1 MHCQLNN
8 PATLV
13 WLCYKGTPTFTTQM
27 LLHFH
32 GFGNMLL
39 NSYINDPKWAKPN
52 PMYTFQLCSLK
63 PQTSSADNSLA
74 VYFSANPWLFSVSQV
89 NLYLGQ
95 WLYNYFIKSKMV
107 FHKSSIA
114 LNGCHRDRTGSI
126 DLSLLCPQKLLW
138 RW

>member
-1 MHCQLNN
+1 
-8 PATLV
+8 
-13 WLCYKGTPTFTTQM
+13 M
-27 LLHFH
+27 LLDFH

-39 NSYINDPKWAKPN
+39 NAYINDPKWANPN

-95 WLYNYFIKSKMV
+95 
-107 FHKSSIA
+107 
-114 LNGCHRDRTGSI
+114 
-126 DLSLLCPQKLLW
+126 
-138 RW
+138 